1 MALLKNLDDLE
12 TNGKK
17 GDWCF
22 IRYDT
27 YIGIQYGEDSFTGT
41 VVIPV
46 SASGDGR
53 CWKWNLDKESPTISP
68 SILVHPNEGNTEG
81 WHGWL
86 RNGILETA

>member
-22 IRYDT
+22 IKDDT
-27 YIGIQYGEDSFTGT
+27 YIGIQYGEDIFSGMI
-41 VVIPV
+41 VLPI
-46 SASGDGR
+46 SAFGDSR
-53 CWKWNLDKESPTISP
+53 NWKWDGNKEAPTISP
-68 SILVHPNEGNTEG
+68 SILVHPNEVTKG

-86 RNGILETA
+86 RNGMLETA